1 MSCLWQIDFLKHL
14 ISFGVLTFICV
25 ISFFYLCNTFPSVC
39 ADQSSCLLQNSNL
52 ILFALCF
59 QENWTS
65 PGFTSSKQIL
75 ARQRYLSYSKDKRFV
90 EMENSKDWQGK
101 KKSMCFYLEKKKVN
115 PLHSLIFFA
124 FEIAL
129 LFHLS
134 FRVFHPKEARNWGI
148 FFVPVK

>member
-1 MSCLWQIDFLKHL
+1 MTCLWQIDFLKHL
-14 ISFGVLTFICV
+14 ISFGLLTFVCV
-25 ISFFYLCNTFPSVC
+25 ISSFYSCNTFPSVC

-52 ILFALCF
+52 ILFTLCF

-75 ARQRYLSYSKDKRFV
+75 ARQRYRSYSKDKRFV

-101 KKSMCFYLEKKKVN
+101 KVNVFLSEKKKVN

-134 FRVFHPKEARNWGI
+134 FRVFHPKEARSRGI
-148 FFVPVK
+148 FFVAVK